1 MPDHI
6 NIQHPERGE
15 RYEREALKIA
25 ELKTKIAVM
34 ETALARSRDDL
45 EAIFTRIERGDP
57 CELHMMN
64 GDVYVIT
71 GALRDEQ

>member
-1 MPDHI
+1 MADHI
-6 NIQHPERGE
+6 NIHHPDRGE
-15 RYEREALKIA
+15 RYEREALMIA

-34 ETALARSRDDL
+34 ETALTQSRGDL
-45 EAIFTRIERGDP
+45 EAIFTRIKRGDP

-71 GALRDEQ
+71 GALRDDQ